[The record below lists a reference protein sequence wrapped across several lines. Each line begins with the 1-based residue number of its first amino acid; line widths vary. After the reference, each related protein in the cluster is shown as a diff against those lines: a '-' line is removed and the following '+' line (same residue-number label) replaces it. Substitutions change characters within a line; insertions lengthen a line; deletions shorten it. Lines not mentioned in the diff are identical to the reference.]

1 MFCVKLQRKLK
12 MSKRDIGLEIL
23 EGIRDVKAYKAGT
36 KILRVHTLKEPAPPK
51 IIRTKLKLSQ
61 SAFAGLMG
69 VSLRTVQDWEQG
81 RRKPSG
87 PAVALLRIAEQK
99 PEVFIQ
105 LS

>member
-1 MFCVKLQRKLK
+1 
-12 MSKRDIGLEIL
+12 MSKRDIGQEIL
-23 EGIRDVKAYKAGT
+23 DGIREVKAYKAGT
-36 KILRVHTLKEPAPPK
+36 KTLRVHTLKEPASPK
-51 IIRTKLKLSQ
+51 IIRAKLKLSQ

-99 PEVFIQ
+99 PEVFMQ

>member
-1 MFCVKLQRKLK
+1 
-12 MSKRDIGLEIL
+12 MSKRDIGQEIL
-23 EGIRDVKAYKAGT
+23 EGIQDIKAHKAGK
-36 KILRVHTLKEPAPPK
+36 KILRTHSLKEPAPPQ
-51 IIRTKLKLSQ
+51 IIRAKLKLSQ

-87 PAVALLRIAEQK
+87 PAAALLRIAEQK
-99 PEVFIQ
+99 PEVFTQ